1 MHASFTYP
9 SSVRV
14 LVVLVADIH
23 MYNCNCGRCK
33 GGELRKLHPVNVAP
47 RLLVAAVPRSRT
59 NVADIVDCDT

>member
-1 MHASFTYP
+1 MHSSFICP

-14 LVVLVADIH
+14 LVVLVANIH

-33 GGELRKLHPVNVAP
+33 SGELKKLHPVNVAP
-47 RLLVAAVPRSRT
+47 GLLVAAVPGSRT

>member
-1 MHASFTYP
+1 MRSSFMYP

-14 LVVLVADIH
+14 LVVVVANIH

-33 GGELRKLHPVNVAP
+33 GGELRKLHPVIVAP
-47 RLLVAAVPRSRT
+47 GLLGAAVPYSRT